1 MTNVMQQRGGK
12 VIRDD
17 IPLKGRSAASCHG
30 SKHTHLWRVLE
41 QVIADYC
48 LPRRWWIADKPL
60 NMLMTILLHCYE
72 VWLTVFF
79 SNSIFTIFV
88 MLPECIPTCT
98 FYDRSNAGKK
108 TRGIPAMAA
117 IFRLNKDSLTSVH
130 PLSKHAFPVV
140 KPSNKHSTMSN
151 KILQRH
157 KSSQTGPRSFSYMP
171 LCKKS
176 VYFLE

>member
-1 MTNVMQQRGGK
+1 MTGVMQQRGGE
-12 VIRDD
+12 VI
-17 IPLKGRSAASCHG
+17 IPLKGRSANQLPREQ
-30 SKHTHLWRVLE
+30 THLWRVLE
-41 QVIADYC
+41 QVIVDFC
-48 LPRRWWIADKPL
+48 FPRRWWIADKPL
-60 NMLMTILLHCYE
+60 NTLMTILLHCYE

-79 SNSIFTIFV
+79 SNSLFAVFV
-88 MLPECIPTCT
+88 TLSECIPTCT

-108 TRGIPAMAA
+108 TCGIPAMAA
-117 IFRLNKDSLTSVH
+117 IFRLDKDSLTSVH
-130 PLSKHAFPVV
+130 PLSKHAFTVI

-157 KSSQTGPRSFSYMP
+157 KSSQTGPRSFFYTP